1 MGNTLKLR
9 IESAFSDT
17 GFVSAERAAQRTRER
32 VERMNTGVVTGA
44 KKAGAA
50 VAAQG
55 KEISIT
61 AGQQAAAMRMLP
73 AQMTDITVGLA
84 TGQKPLMV
92 LLQQGGQLK
101 DMFGGIL
108 PAVKAVGG
116 ALLKMINPVTLAVA
130 ALGATI
136 YWISK
141 QYSDQIA
148 KHKLLVES
156 TLGMQKR
163 LAMSLE
169 LRVGKVAKAYD
180 DMAKAMARVAAQK
193 NALESASAKNDE
205 SVVVGQV
212 ALLTAQSEQAQA
224 KARTPEIAKE
234 IELDYARKIAE
245 VELAGAV
252 VAAQYRENE
261 AKRELNDAEKL
272 KRMKVRELN
281 ELRDLADIEADMPI
295 KKRQPTLNKIAKA
308 EEELKEMDRPILTA
322 QMNLE
327 AAINDVKTARL
338 KEAVGVSAAMSA
350 IENNIKQSKEDY
362 ERRKRMGEVEGK
374 LYALTEKQSKLM
386 DAKNRR
392 DAVQNVAARKADA
405 AGRVPL
411 KDWIENQRKENEEKR
426 VAVEEEEKF
435 KDQIKRLEEKKAR
448 GIKLSRHDEETLQ
461 LREQR
466 RRILEAPGPKKTPE
480 LEQLEAVSLKLD
492 ELKNVR
498 DDLKK
503 AMKTG

>member
-1 MGNTLKLR
+1 
-9 IESAFSDT
+9 
-17 GFVSAERAAQRTRER
+17 
-32 VERMNTGVVTGA
+32 
-44 KKAGAA
+44 
-50 VAAQG
+50 
-55 KEISIT
+55 
-61 AGQQAAAMRMLP
+61 
-73 AQMTDITVGLA
+73 
-84 TGQKPLMV
+84 
-92 LLQQGGQLK
+92 
-101 DMFGGIL
+101 
-108 PAVKAVGG
+108 
-116 ALLKMINPVTLAVA
+116 
-130 ALGATI
+130 
-136 YWISK
+136 
-141 QYSDQIA
+141 
-148 KHKLLVES
+148 
-156 TLGMQKR
+156 
-163 LAMSLE
+163 
-169 LRVGKVAKAYD
+169 
-180 DMAKAMARVAAQK
+180 MANAMARAATQGK
-193 NALESASAKNDE
+193 ALGSAFARKDE
-205 SVVVGQV
+205 SVAVGQV

-224 KARTPEIAKE
+224 KAKTPERAKE

-252 VAAQYRENE
+252 VAAQYRESE
-261 AKRELNDAEKL
+261 AKSELNDVEKL
-272 KRMKVRELN
+272 RRMKVRELD

-308 EEELKEMDRPILTA
+308 EEELKEMDRPLWTA

-374 LYALTEKQSKLM
+374 LYALTEKQAKLM

-392 DAVQNVAARKADA
+392 DAVQNVAAQKADA

-411 KDWIENQRKENEEKR
+411 KDWIENQRKENKEKR

-448 GIKLSRHDEETLQ
+448 GIKLSRRDEETLQ

-480 LEQLEAVSLKLD
+480 LEQLEAVSRKLD